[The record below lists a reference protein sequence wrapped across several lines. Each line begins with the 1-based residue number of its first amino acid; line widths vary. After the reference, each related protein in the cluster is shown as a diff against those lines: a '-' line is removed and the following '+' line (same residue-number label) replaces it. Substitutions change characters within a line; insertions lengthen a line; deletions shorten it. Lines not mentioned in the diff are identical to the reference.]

1 MGVNVSAV
9 EAVKLRSCPR
19 DTSYTDRGRVRGKQ
33 PLTDGLVGFI
43 RDAWSATVELLVDP
57 LQGCEDHRGGN
68 QCMMPETGMEPQQH
82 CRAFGG
88 ARILMKWK
96 KFGGM

>member
-1 MGVNVSAV
+1 MSAV
-9 EAVKLRSCPR
+9 EAVKLRSCLR

-33 PLTDGLVGFI
+33 SLTDGLVGFV
-43 RDAWSATVELLVDP
+43 RDARSAAVELLMDP
-57 LQGCEDHRGGN
+57 LQGWEDHREGK

-82 CRAFGG
+82 CQTFGG
-88 ARILMKWK
+88 ARIFMKWE